1 MNPTKKLAELRKEL
15 VDYVIAVMK
24 EHGLTEYDINDK
36 RGKAVPFAP
45 CGGTIKGYTAYKLE
59 LIDGEC
65 YVSGDWKKPQKKI
78 NLMDFNAGVDDF
90 YALRAIVND
99 LNKSFDTT
107 DYLFNP

>member
-24 EHGLTEYDINDK
+24 GHGLTKYKIN
-36 RGKAVPFAP
+36 GKYGVSVPFAP
-45 CGGTIKGYTAYKLE
+45 CGGTIKAYSAFTLE

-65 YVSGDWKKPQKKI
+65 FVSGDWKKPQKKI

-99 LNKSFDTT
+99 LNKSFGIT
-107 DYLFNP
+107 D